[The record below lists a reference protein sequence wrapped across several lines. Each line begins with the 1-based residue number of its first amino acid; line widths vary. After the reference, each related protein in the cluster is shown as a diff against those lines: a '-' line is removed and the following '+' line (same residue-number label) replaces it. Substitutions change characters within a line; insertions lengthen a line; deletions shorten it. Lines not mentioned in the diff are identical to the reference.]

1 MEKVKVNQNICI
13 GCGACFGSYPECF
26 EMDDNGLAKEKEN
39 LTEEQLEELKND
51 ITYEPLITI
60 VESLEEAKEAIDLC
74 PVGAIQEES
83 EENE

>member
-13 GCGACFGSYPECF
+13 GCGACFSSYPECF

-39 LTEEQLEELKND
+39 LTEEQLEE
-51 ITYEPLITI
+51 
-60 VESLEEAKEAIDLC
+60 AKEAIDLC

>member
-1 MEKVKVNQNICI
+1 MYNELGDKMEKVKVNQNICI
-13 GCGACFGSYPECF
+13 GCGACFGSYPEFF

-39 LTEEQLEELKND
+39 LTEEQ
-51 ITYEPLITI
+51 
-60 VESLEEAKEAIDLC
+60 LEEAKEAIDLC

>member
-1 MEKVKVNQNICI
+1 MYNELGDKMEKVKVNQNICI

-39 LTEEQLEELKND
+39 LTEKQ
-51 ITYEPLITI
+51 
-60 VESLEEAKEAIDLC
+60 LEEAKEAIDLC

>member
-1 MEKVKVNQNICI
+1 LYNELGDKMEKVKVNQNICI

-39 LTEEQLEELKND
+39 LTEEQLEE
-51 ITYEPLITI
+51 
-60 VESLEEAKEAIDLC
+60 AKEAIDLC